1 MGLDYGKHQ
10 NVARS
15 GLLICFHRDPACKF
29 YSGSIFFIGWSF
41 DFSVGSIQGQGEGD
55 LERSGVLYGQNMAV
69 ILGECHD
76 NFGSYLQWKKYE
88 SKKGFR
94 I

>member
-1 MGLDYGKHQ
+1 MDYLYVFIEIPHANFIADQ
-10 NVARS
+10 
-15 GLLICFHRDPACKF
+15 F
-29 YSGSIFFIGWSF
+29 FFIGWSF